1 MRGKSPILIVE
12 DNRVDVMTI
21 ERSFKHAKVANPL
34 VIVGNGEEALDYLR
48 GEGKFADQKRTGNPC
63 IVLLDL
69 NMPLMSGLEFLR
81 IVKADDVFRRIP
93 VVVLTTSKE
102 ENDRVESFNLS
113 VAGYILKPVDF
124 EKFTH
129 VVTILDLYWTLSE
142 SPWEEG
148 L

>member
-21 ERSFKHAKVANPL
+21 ERSFKQAKISNPL
-34 VIVGNGEEALDYLR
+34 IITNNGEEALAYLR
-48 GEGKFADQKRTGNPC
+48 SEGKFAGQKRTANPC
-63 IVLLDL
+63 IILLDL
-69 NMPLMSGLEFLR
+69 NMPLMNGLEFLR

-102 ENDRVESFNLS
+102 ENDRVESFNMS
-113 VAGYILKPVDF
+113 VAGYIIKPVDF

-129 VVTILDLYWTLSE
+129 VVTILNLYWTLSE